1 MSSSLASLFSE
12 ESKKK
17 YQRAL
22 KPQEFDAKKKLELD
36 EKGRIKISKKQKRL
50 EGENNGEEVK
60 KKKPKHKHS
69 AKSSTSS
76 ISSAASGTNGDKQLQ
91 GEKDEKRDAAGE
103 GVKLCLKRKA

>member
-36 EKGRIKISKKQKRL
+36 EKGRIKISKKQKI
-50 EGENNGEEVK
+50 NVDSSDEVDDDGW
-60 KKKPKHKHS
+60 
-69 AKSSTSS
+69 
-76 ISSAASGTNGDKQLQ
+76 ILQLSGRFAHRESYIRTV
-91 GEKDEKRDAAGE
+91 
-103 GVKLCLKRKA
+103 VKEDCEDLKIVSLKRIIYPFVWLV